1 MMAVPSSRTPLVAP
15 LGAPL
20 VAMVGGG
27 QLARMTH
34 QAAIA
39 LGQNLR
45 VLATSA
51 DESAAQVT
59 PNVVIGSHTDIDDLR
74 RVAAGA
80 QVLTFDHE
88 HVPNELLEKL
98 VAEGVNVA
106 PPPQALV
113 HAQHK
118 LVMRQKLAALGAPV
132 PRHTGIERLDDLHCL
147 DAFAGQVDAPLV
159 VKAVRGGYDGRG
171 VRMARDL
178 ADARDIARDY
188 LTNGVA
194 VLVEERVALRR
205 ELSALVARSPFGQGA
220 AWPVVQTVHRDG
232 ICVQVI
238 APAPELTGDSAA
250 AAQQLAL
257 RLAAELGVV
266 GVLAVELFE
275 TTDGT
280 LLINELAMRPHNS
293 GHWTMDG
300 SRTSQFEQHLRAVL
314 DYPLGDTDAIVP
326 VTVMANVLGA
336 AAPPAMSL
344 DERLHHL
351 FARMPDAKVHLYGK
365 AERPGRKVGHLNF
378 LGADGTDLQRLRER
392 AELAAHWL
400 SHAQWTDGWDPHAAG
415 DDAPGARPP
424 KREVPPPALE
434 GGSDV
439 EERRMG
445 SA

>member
-1 MMAVPSSRTPLVAP
+1 
-15 LGAPL
+15 

-39 LGQNLR
+39 LGQTLR
-45 VLATSA
+45 VLATA
-51 DESAAQVT
+51 PDESAAQVAAD
-59 PNVVIGSHTDIDDLR
+59 VVIGSHTDLEDLR

-80 QVLTFDHE
+80 DVLTFDHE
-88 HVPNELLEKL
+88 HVPTELLEKL

-113 HAQHK
+113 HAQDK
-118 LVMRQKLAALGAPV
+118 LVMRRRLEALGAPV
-132 PRHTGIERLDDLHCL
+132 PRYTGIRSVDEL
-147 DAFAGQVDAPLV
+147 DAFARRMGGPVV

-171 VRMARDL
+171 VRMARDPSH
-178 ADARDIARDY
+178 AREIAESFLVD
-188 LTNGVA
+188 GVPVMA
-194 VLVEERVALRR
+194 EEQVNMRR

-220 AWPVVQTVHRDG
+220 AWPVVETVQRDG

-238 APAPELTGDSAA
+238 APAQDLHDDVASAA
-250 AAQQLAL
+250 QRLAL

-275 TTDGT
+275 TAAGD
-280 LLINELAMRPHNS
+280 LLVNELAMRPHNS

-300 SRTSQFEQHLRAVL
+300 ARTGQFEQHLRAVL
-314 DYPLGDTDAIVP
+314 DYPLGDTDAIAP

-336 AAPPAMSL
+336 AEQPAMSA

-351 FARMPDAKVHLYGK
+351 FARMPDARVHLYGK
-365 AERPGRKVGHLNF
+365 AERPGRKLGHVNF
-378 LGADGTDLQRLRER
+378 LGADPAELPRLRER

-400 SHAQWTDGWDPHAAG
+400 SHGQWTDGWDPHG
-415 DDAPGARPP
+415 
-424 KREVPPPALE
+424 
-434 GGSDV
+434 
-439 EERRMG
+439 
-445 SA
+445 